1 VVLVRDGFETREI
14 WPFECLRCL
23 RVWEEQYVVRHL
35 ADDHGNEV
43 EIWLSS
49 GVAVQPPWS
58 GTSCPGCGAY
68 HVTSFP
74 NGYLAHHPELAPE
87 PEFPPEFRADLVS
100 DLGAASASVL
110 DEPEAPVTRTHLS
123 SRLLVALGVPVAL
136 FVGYELYENLVA
148 LPHTHH

>member
-1 VVLVRDGFETREI
+1 MRDGFETRET

-23 RVWEEQYVVRHL
+23 RVWEEEFVVRHF

-58 GTSCPGCGAY
+58 GTCCPGCGAY

-74 NGYLAHHPELAPE
+74 SGYLARHPELRPDPELLPELLPELGTASGPLLEEPKTPLPGAPL
-87 PEFPPEFRADLVS
+87 A
-100 DLGAASASVL
+100 G
-110 DEPEAPVTRTHLS
+110 
-123 SRLLVALGVPVAL
+123 RLLVAIGVPVAL
-136 FVGYELYENLVA
+136 FVGYELYRSLVA
-148 LPHTHH
+148 VTPVHH